1 MNRPLALVTGGSSG
15 IGLEIARS
23 LARRGYNLLL
33 VSNDEAGL
41 EKAKADLTRE
51 NPVDAHTL
59 FINLAEP
66 DAAHHVFEY
75 CREHG
80 METEV
85 LVNNAG
91 FFFFGEIARAEPA
104 KASAMIQLHVH
115 TTALLCTLFAADMK
129 TRKKGY
135 ILNISSISVYKAF
148 PGIGYYAGTKSF
160 IRYFT
165 RSLRTELRMHGIKV
179 TCLLPGATATNLY
192 DPNVIN
198 VELGK
203 KWGIMMEA
211 SEVAETGVNALF
223 RDKAEV
229 VPGFMTKVMVFFSVL
244 TPQWVIYQIRKRRKT
259 LN

>member
-1 MNRPLALVTGGSSG
+1 MNKRFALVTGGSSG

-23 LARRGYNLLL
+23 LERRGYALLL

-41 EKAKADLTRE
+41 QSAKADLSKETSVE
-51 NPVDAHTL
+51 INT
-59 FINLAEP
+59 FCINLAEP
-66 DAAHHVFEY
+66 DSAQRLFGHCHERQLEV
-75 CREHG
+75 
-80 METEV
+80 EV

-91 FFFFGEIARAEPA
+91 FFFFGEIARAELP

-129 TRKKGY
+129 TREKGY
-135 ILNISSISVYKAF
+135 ILNTSSISVFKSF

-192 DPNVIN
+192 DPNVIK

-211 SEVAETGVNALF
+211 SAVAEAGVKALF
-223 RDKAEV
+223 ADKAEI
-229 VPGFMTKVMVFFSVL
+229 VPGFMTNLMLFFSLL
-244 TPQWVIYQIRKRRKT
+244 TPQWVIYQIRKRWKT